1 MYYKKESS
9 TFNTFFLSSSEAP
22 NNKLLNCLILDSF
35 GDTKMTEKKLHVSY
49 INSIVVDWKEKKYN
63 LFLNLSLYFDSF
75 RLWHFILQLH

>member
-49 INSIVVDWKEKKYN
+49 VNSIVVDWKEKK
-63 LFLNLSLYFDSF
+63 
-75 RLWHFILQLH
+75 